1 MSTELFACMSL
12 NEQGLDE
19 ICNLELTYSS
29 SKVYWQ
35 ISGNDVAVAKVFY
48 EYNVFYIIAETCLKI
63 WHSSSFIWF
72 MDTSGFIQNNFLSD
86 IMYFIVYPCQR
97 PRF

>member
-35 ISGNDVAVAKVFY
+35 TNGNDIAVAKVFY
-48 EYNVFYIIAETCLKI
+48 EYNVFYIIAETCLSLTFIFIHMVYGYI
-63 WHSSSFIWF
+63 W
-72 MDTSGFIQNNFLSD
+72 
-86 IMYFIVYPCQR
+86 VYSK
-97 PRF
+97 